1 MNNNQRVMRILR
13 IILGLFLIT
22 YALNKFFQ
30 FLPAGYGEMPEP
42 TQDFLDAVAAYLPA
56 LYIFEVVLAL
66 FLLLNKWT
74 PAVLLVLFPLSVSFM
89 IFSVANGDFL
99 LAWPAIL
106 VALINVVLMW
116 DNRARYKP
124 LFN

>member
-1 MNNNQRVMRILR
+1 MDKSSVKRVLR
-13 IILGLFLIT
+13 IVLGLFLIT

-56 LYIFEVVLAL
+56 LYIFEIILG
-66 FLLLNKWT
+66 LLLLINKWT

-89 IFSVANGDFL
+89 IFSMANGDL
-99 LAWPAIL
+99 MLAWPAIL
-106 VALINVVLMW
+106 VAVVNVVLMW
-116 DNRARYKP
+116 DRRDRYKP
-124 LFN
+124 LFA

>member
-1 MNNNQRVMRILR
+1 MDKSNVKRVLR
-13 IILGLFLIT
+13 IVLGLFLIT

-56 LYIFEVVLAL
+56 LYIFEIILG
-66 FLLLNKWT
+66 LLLLINKWT

-89 IFSVANGDFL
+89 IFSMANGDL
-99 LAWPAIL
+99 MLAWPAIL
-106 VALINVVLMW
+106 VAVVNVVLMW
-116 DNRARYKP
+116 DRRDRYKP
-124 LFN
+124 LFA